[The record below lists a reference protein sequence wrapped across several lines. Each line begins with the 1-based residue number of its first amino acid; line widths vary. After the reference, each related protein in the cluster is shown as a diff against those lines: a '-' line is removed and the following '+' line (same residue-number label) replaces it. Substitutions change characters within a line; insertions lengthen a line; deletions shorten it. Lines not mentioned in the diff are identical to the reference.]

1 MTSTTDTGGHPEVA
15 EISALA
21 DGLLSPARAADLRAH
36 LDGCPL
42 CEDVHSSLEEIRS
55 LLGTLPGPGR
65 MPDDVVGRI
74 DAALAAEALLDA
86 TAPAGDPALVPTA
99 SGDGGRVVAQ
109 KSAFPDGSDVSRET
123 REKKRGAVSRETAPG
138 RSSGSSADRP
148 VGYPRSATGPGRK
161 APGSRTARARRWP
174 KVLLGTAA
182 AAAFLGIGGV
192 LLQNGSANPG
202 PKPGPGVN
210 ATETDAGA
218 TDLSSATLGNHVRDL
233 LDTPRRSK
241 TPDVGTQSTP
251 QTPLSGAD
259 DTLPSCVREGLPRP
273 EKPLASTRDTYRGK
287 VAYLVVLPH
296 PSDASQVSAYVIS
309 AACVS
314 SSPPAPGKVLLSG
327 TYPRD

>member
-1 MTSTTDTGGHPEVA
+1 MTATTDTGGHPEVA

-21 DGLLSPARAADLRAH
+21 DGLLSPDRAANLRAH

-86 TAPAGDPALVPTA
+86 TAPADHPALVPTA
-99 SGDGGRVVAQ
+99 PGDGTRIVAQ
-109 KSAFPDGSDVSRET
+109 KSAGPDD
-123 REKKRGAVSRETAPG
+123 GAVSRETAEKKRG
-138 RSSGSSADRP
+138 SVSRETVSSRSGGSSADRP
-148 VGYPRSATGPGRK
+148 VGYPRSATGPGRN
-161 APGSRTARARRWP
+161 SSVTRMTRAHRWP

-182 AAAFLGIGGV
+182 AAAVLGIGGI

-202 PKPGPGVN
+202 QEQDPGVN
-210 ATETDAGA
+210 ATETNRGNAA
-218 TDLSSATLGNHVRDL
+218 LSSATLGSHVRDL
-233 LDTPRRSK
+233 LDQPPRSK
-241 TPDVGTQSTP
+241 APDVGTQSSP

-259 DTLPSCVREGLPRP
+259 DTLPSCVRAGLPRP
-273 EKPLASTRDTYRGK
+273 GKPLAATRDTYRGEE
-287 VAYLVVLPH
+287 AYLVVLHH
-296 PSDASQVSAYVIS
+296 PSDTSRVSAYVIS

-314 SSPPAPGKVLLSG
+314 ATPPAAGEVLLSG